1 MAGDTLTFEMGGRVE
16 IGQLERGIAR
26 FRRLVSELSRET
38 GVNWVVEDL
47 HPGSAV
53 ITLKGESDTP
63 SKVEKIVGD
72 YDSIGKALEL
82 QEPLQFDAGTIRAA
96 EAIKSLASSFEYIR
110 LETPNSDY
118 TIFGNGGART
128 GRTLSVSIG
137 AISGRVQTLSN
148 RGSLRFNLYD
158 TVHDRPVSCYL
169 QPGQEELMREAWG
182 QRSRVSGSVS
192 RERDSGRPVAIRQIL
207 KIEILEDVPPGSYLL
222 AKGAV
227 PWQPGDEMPEDTI
240 RRLRDA

>member
-16 IGQLERGIAR
+16 IGQFEQGIAR

-38 GVNWVVEDL
+38 GVSWIVEDL

-53 ITLKGESDTP
+53 ITLKGESDSP
-63 SKVEKIVGD
+63 SEVEKIVGD

-82 QEPLQFDAGTIRAA
+82 QEPLHFDAVTTRAA
-96 EAIKSLASSFEYIR
+96 EAIMSLASSFEYIR
-110 LETPNSDY
+110 LETPSSDY
-118 TIFGNGGART
+118 TIFGNGGSRS

-148 RGSLRFNLYD
+148 RGGLRFNLYD

-207 KIEILEDVPPGSYLL
+207 KIEILPDLPPGSYLL

-227 PWQPGDEMPEDTI
+227 PWQPGDEMPEDII